1 MVVWCDSNRSRSER
15 PDPTVAIVITGAG
28 KGIGRAV
35 AETMASVD
43 EPLVLV
49 DVDEEALV
57 AVAAGLR
64 ERGIAVSTVVGSVAS
79 EAVAA
84 RTAEASGA
92 CGGASKWSHNAG
104 IQRYGTAVDTTPEA
118 WDEVMD
124 ANLRGAFLF
133 ARALLPQL
141 VAARGACVLMASVQ
155 GLATQQNVA
164 AYTVSKHALIGLA
177 RSIAVDFAADG
188 VRANAVAPGS
198 VDTPMLRWAIDL
210 SDDPAAVR
218 DEIDRM
224 HPLGRPAEAREVAE
238 LVAFLLSD
246 KASFITGD
254 VIRVDGGL
262 MARLGGSPKPRT

>member
-1 MVVWCDSNRSRSER
+1 MV
-15 PDPTVAIVITGAG
+15 TVVTGAG

-35 AETMASVD
+35 AETLD
-43 EPLVLV
+43 ESQLVLV
-49 DVDEEALV
+49 DQDETAVEAV
-57 AVAAGLR
+57 GATLR
-64 ERGIAVSTVVGSVAS
+64 EAGATVKTVVGSVAS
-79 EAVAA
+79 EQVAE
-84 RTAEASGA
+84 RTAEVCASL
-92 CGGASKWSHNAG
+92 GGVTGWSHNAG
-104 IQRYGTAVDTTPEA
+104 IQRYGTALDTTPQA

-124 ANLRGAFLF
+124 VNLRGAYLF

-141 VAARGACVLMASVQ
+141 VRTRGACVLTASVQ

-164 AYTVSKHALIGLA
+164 AYTVSKHGLIGLA

-198 VDTPMLRWAIDL
+198 VKTPMLDWAIGL
-210 SDDPAAVR
+210 SDEPEAVR

-246 KASFITGD
+246 KASFITGE
-254 VIRVDGGL
+254 VVRVDGGL
-262 MARLGGSPKPRT
+262 MARLGGSPKPRA

>member
-1 MVVWCDSNRSRSER
+1 M
-15 PDPTVAIVITGAG
+15 AIIITGAG

-35 AETMASVD
+35 ASTMAANG

-49 DVDEEALV
+49 DVDEEAMASTADELEARGARVV
-57 AVAAGLR
+57 A
-64 ERGIAVSTVVGSVAS
+64 IAGSVADES
-79 EAVAA
+79 VAERA
-84 RTAEASGA
+84 AEAGA
-92 CGGASKWSHNAG
+92 AAGGVTRWSHNAG
-104 IQRYGTAVDTTPEA
+104 IQRYGTALDTTPAA

-124 ANLRGAFLF
+124 ANLRGAYLF

-141 VAARGACVLMASVQ
+141 VASRGACVLMASVQ

-198 VDTPMLRWAIDL
+198 VDTPMLEWSVGL

-224 HPLGRPAEAREVAE
+224 HPLGRPAEAGEVAE

-246 KASFITGD
+246 KASFITGE
-254 VIRVDGGL
+254 VVRVDGGL
-262 MARLGGSPKPRT
+262 MARLGGSPKRRE